1 MKKKIDVVHVRPAQS
16 RGLAPHHHAAGVV
29 ADLEVIVQTEN
40 MEGNKVYDS
49 NVHRREWNNRFYVSV
64 IACHFSELFVCWPI
78 AALFLHLKTA
88 IFQIPDSIEDISE
101 TIVEADAHHRHTVDD
116 TVGVEAEAPAM
127 IIEISVDHA
136 IRLEAVTLH
145 HLRHQHNRPI
155 SNNPIMARPDFQM
168 NIQRRH
174 KIWPL
179 HFPIN
184 HHIRIMI
191 FR

>member
-40 MEGNKVYDS
+40 MEGNKVYNS
-49 NVHRREWNNRFYVSV
+49 NVQKRVESFLRMTFLG
-64 IACHFSELFVCWPI
+64 IVCWPQPTLLVHKKI
-78 AALFLHLKTA
+78 G
-88 IFQIPDSIEDISE
+88 IFSIPGSTEVISVTSGAE
-101 TIVEADAHHRHTVDD
+101 DAHHHRTVDD
-116 TVGVEAEAPAM
+116 TVDVEAAAPAT
-127 IIEISVDHA
+127 ITEIDVDHA
-136 IRLEAVTLH
+136 IHPEAMMH
-145 HLRHQHNRPI
+145 HNRRHQHSQQI
-155 SNNPIMARPDFQM
+155 SNSPILARPDFQM